1 MAGEAEWNREIV
13 GEPTIMA
20 SDTNEREGV
29 LHITVNVLNV
39 VASSEAHV
47 GIESTETGSNHYWM
61 NSLPFVKQTSIAAH

>member
-1 MAGEAEWNREIV
+1 
-13 GEPTIMA
+13 MA